1 MHQMRSVEQIDGQ
14 SRIMARP
21 DLIYTVAMRD
31 ETVDVRSGSTVLT
44 FQPMSPRS

>member
-1 MHQMRSVEQIDGQ
+1 LIDGQ

-31 ETVDVRSGSTVLT
+31 ETVDAQRQHSAGP
-44 FQPMSPRS
+44 FQPM